1 MLKKIGLFL
10 FSNQTTGQI
19 VVKNTL
25 WLTVSNVV
33 GNLLRLVIVIYAAR
47 LLGAAEYGLF
57 SYAISIVAIFAIISD
72 LGLNSL
78 ISINIVQRE
87 KVGQLY
93 FSTLVFLRF
102 ILVFITIILVI
113 FIGPIITRFAEAK
126 SLIWIITLLLVFDDT
141 RNFLNN
147 LSRSENRND
156 KDALVTIITNLIIL
170 ILCWFGLK
178 YAPTSHTLAIMYLIG
193 SALGTVITFIILRK
207 GWFLILKPFRF
218 SFKLAKD
225 ILAIAIP
232 FSLANTMWTIMVN
245 TDIFIISWLKT
256 PADLG
261 YYAAAQKPVMM
272 LTIIPYVLVV
282 GSLSLMAKLVQEES
296 KERLK
301 NFIEKLVIFSLA
313 IVLPLVAGG
322 IIIAPSMMNFL
333 YGTEYNSAI
342 LSFQLLLVTLII
354 TYSST
359 IIGNLVLI
367 YKQQKYFTI
376 AMILGALVNVGLDLL
391 LIPSFGIAGS
401 VIATIGALTMIYGY
415 LWHKVRQIL
424 PFKIMPFL
432 PKIIVATCLMG
443 LVTFALNL
451 VEINF
456 FMNIILSAFVYLGV
470 LIIAR
475 EPLLDELKGLFQSK

>member
-19 VVKNTL
+19 ITKNAF
-25 WLTVSNVV
+25 WLTISNVV
-33 GNLLRLVIVIYAAR
+33 GNLLRLVIIVYAAR
-47 LLGAAEYGLF
+47 LLGATEYGFF

-102 ILVFITIILVI
+102 ILVFITIILAI
-113 FIGPIITRFAEAK
+113 IIGPIITRFVEAK
-126 SLIWIITLLLVFDDT
+126 SLIWIVTLLLVFDDT
-141 RNFLNN
+141 RSFLNN
-147 LSRSENRND
+147 LPRSENRND

-178 YAPTSHTLAIMYLIG
+178 YAPTSRTLAIMYLVG
-193 SALGTVITFIILRK
+193 SALGTFITFIILRK
-207 GWFLILKPFRF
+207 GWFSILKPFRF

-232 FSLANTMWTIMVN
+232 FSLANAMWTIMVN
-245 TDIFIISWLKT
+245 TDVFIISWLKT

-272 LTIIPYVLVV
+272 LTIIPHVLVV
-282 GSLSLMAKLVQEES
+282 GSISLMAKFIQEENQ
-296 KERLK
+296 ERLK
-301 NFIEKLVIFSLA
+301 NFIEKLITFSLA
-313 IVLPLVAGG
+313 IVLPLVIGG
-322 IIIAPSMMNFL
+322 IITAPSMMNFL
-333 YGTEYNSAI
+333 YGTEYNPAI

-359 IIGNLVLI
+359 IISNLILI
-367 YKQQKYFTI
+367 YKQQKTFTI
-376 AMILGALVNVGLDLL
+376 AMVTGALVNIGLDLL

-401 VIATIGALTMIYGY
+401 VIATIGALAIIYGY
-415 LWHKVRQIL
+415 LWYKIKQIL
-424 PFKIMPFL
+424 PFKVTPFL
-432 PKIIVATCLMG
+432 PRIVAATVIMG
-443 LVTFALNL
+443 TFTFILNL
-451 VEINF
+451 ASVNF
-456 FMNIILSAFVYLGV
+456 FINIVLSAVLYLGI
-470 LIIAR
+470 LIISR
-475 EPLLDELKGLFQSK
+475 EPLLRDLRGLFR